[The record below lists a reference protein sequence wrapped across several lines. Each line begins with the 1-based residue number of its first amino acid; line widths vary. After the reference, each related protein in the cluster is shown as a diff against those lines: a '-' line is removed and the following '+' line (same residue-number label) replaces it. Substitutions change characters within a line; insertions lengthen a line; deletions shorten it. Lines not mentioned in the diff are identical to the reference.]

1 MPRRAAFSSQPTD
14 TIAMIPVAKNKQ
26 TRDWEKSNRARSY
39 YIPRHL
45 EDRAVVL
52 RDEIVGIADG
62 LSQSAVWATATDV
75 AVAFMERALFKV
87 EKSAIVLDARLDP
100 AHKKTGLICVDVEG
114 EFIPQIITQ
123 KEKNTTRKK
132 FFLAYRWPNEF
143 DKKIKT
149 IAKHHH
155 LLTGEVVVLLFS
167 AALDAYKNGNL
178 RLIPQSI
185 TVRQTVAGA
194 WK

>member
-14 TIAMIPVAKNKQ
+14 TITMIPVAKNKQ
-26 TRDWEKSNRARSY
+26 TRDWEKNNRAHSY
-39 YIPRHL
+39 YIPRHH
-45 EDRAVVL
+45 EDQAIII
-52 RDEIVGIADG
+52 RDEIVGISDG

-87 EKSAIVLDARLDP
+87 EKGAIVLDTRLDP
-100 AHKKTGLICVDVEG
+100 AYKKTGLICVDIEG
-114 EFIPQIITQ
+114 ESIPQMITQ
-123 KEKNTTRKK
+123 KEKNATRKK
-132 FFLAYRWPNEF
+132 FFLAYRWPSEF

-149 IAKHHH
+149 IANQHH
-155 LLTGEVVVLLFS
+155 LQTGEVVVMLLS
-167 AALDAYKNGNL
+167 TALDAYKNGNL
-178 RLIPQSI
+178 RLIPQSV